1 MADAARV
8 NALSASLS
16 LEGKT
21 AIVTGASRGIG
32 RVIAETFALA
42 GADVAIIARNRK
54 ELEDVARVIR
64 GNNRQAYVEVCD
76 VSDVAS
82 VRTCVANVPVP
93 DILVN
98 NAGINV
104 PQEFLDVDVDTFDK
118 IFAIDVKGAF
128 FVAQSVAR
136 RMRDHCRGGA
146 IVNITSQAGHVG
158 LIRRT
163 VYCAAKHALEG
174 LTRAMAIELAP
185 EIRVNAVAPTFVET
199 PMTKPFF
206 EEAKFRAYVDFE
218 HAPLGPG
225 HDGGRSNGGA
235 LCCLPRGQIDD
246 RSEPTARRWMDRAL
260 SFCVRYA
267 ASCAEVSVTKWMNC
281 CKYAG

>member
-1 MADAARV
+1 MADTAKV
-8 NALSASLS
+8 NALTPFLS

-42 GADVAIIARNRK
+42 GADVVLIARNRD
-54 ELEDVARVIR
+54 ELNDVARVIR

-136 RMRDHCRGGA
+136 RMRDHGRGGA

-163 VYCAAKHALEG
+163 VYCTAKHALEG
-174 LTRAMAIELAP
+174 LTKAMAIELAP

-206 EEAKFRAYVDFE
+206 EEAKFRAYVDSNLLLSG
-218 HAPLGPG
+218 LGTMEDVAMAVLYVASPAAKLMTG
-225 HDGGRSNGGA
+225 TSLLLDGGW
-235 LCCLPRGQIDD
+235 
-246 RSEPTARRWMDRAL
+246 TAH
-260 SFCVRYA
+260 
-267 ASCAEVSVTKWMNC
+267 
-281 CKYAG
+281 